1 MDGDCFWPESSAV
14 RPVGV
19 GAIGWTP
26 WSTAAFAT
34 DDTALLAQT
43 RHPSQIAVNFAAR
56 ICGFTHFHQ
65 SLCDKFGRS
74 KRLNRPYCYFFAD
87 HRSLMRILYFISRIL
102 LLPLVFGVLPVGAA
116 QSVNGQAIAQNRLDT
131 MLALRLAAGQK
142 DDESTRQQAREDLI
156 RLEVLMQAARKA
168 GAETPLVRAQAQN
181 AADNVLV
188 RAYLQQW
195 MRQNPV
201 SKEAVAREYEAIKAR
216 SGTQELQLRQ
226 ILVASED
233 DARKVL
239 AQLASGSKFEDLA
252 QLASRD
258 ASSRLQGGLLSW
270 VPVGALNPVI
280 AQEAAKLT
288 KGQTSKQP
296 VQTPAGFHVLR
307 LEDSRPLNMPPLEQL
322 QPQIVRNLENQAVE
336 AHVRQLR
343 EQALV
348 K

>member
-1 MDGDCFWPESSAV
+1 MRYFYPIFS
-14 RPVGV
+14 
-19 GAIGWTP
+19 
-26 WSTAAFAT
+26 F
-34 DDTALLAQT
+34 LLI
-43 RHPSQIAVNFAAR
+43 P
-56 ICGFTHFHQ
+56 
-65 SLCDKFGRS
+65 L
-74 KRLNRPYCYFFAD
+74 
-87 HRSLMRILYFISRIL
+87 IL
-102 LLPLVFGVLPVGAA
+102 GVLPTVAA
-116 QSVNGQAIAQNRLDT
+116 QTVNGQAISQNRLEAQ
-131 MLALRLAAGQK
+131 LALRLAAGQK
-142 DDESTRQQAREDLI
+142 DEESTRQQAREDLI

-168 GAETPLVRAQAQN
+168 GAETPLVRAQAQI

-195 MRQNPV
+195 LRQNPV

-239 AQLASGSKFEDLA
+239 AQLASGTKFEDLA

-322 QPQIVRNLENQAVE
+322 QAQITRNLENQVVD

-343 EQALV
+343 EQAQI

>member
-1 MDGDCFWPESSAV
+1 MRYFYSIFQFLLIPLTF
-14 RPVGV
+14 GV
-19 GAIGWTP
+19 T
-26 WSTAAFAT
+26 STVA
-34 DDTALLAQT
+34 AQT
-43 RHPSQIAVNFAAR
+43 
-56 ICGFTHFHQ
+56 
-65 SLCDKFGRS
+65 
-74 KRLNRPYCYFFAD
+74 
-87 HRSLMRILYFISRIL
+87 
-102 LLPLVFGVLPVGAA
+102 
-116 QSVNGQAIAQNRLDT
+116 VNGQAISQNRLEAQ
-131 MLALRLAAGQK
+131 MALRLAAGQK
-142 DDESTRQQAREDLI
+142 DEESTRQQAREDLI

-195 MRQNPV
+195 IRQNPV

-226 ILVASED
+226 ILLASED

-239 AQLASGSKFEDLA
+239 SQLASGSKFEDLA

-258 ASSRLQGGLLSW
+258 AGSRLQGGLLSW

-296 VQTPAGFHVLR
+296 IQTPAGFHVLR

-322 QPQIVRNLENQAVE
+322 QPQILRNLENQAVE

-343 EQALV
+343 EQAQI

>member
-1 MDGDCFWPESSAV
+1 
-14 RPVGV
+14 
-19 GAIGWTP
+19 
-26 WSTAAFAT
+26 
-34 DDTALLAQT
+34 
-43 RHPSQIAVNFAAR
+43 
-56 ICGFTHFHQ
+56 
-65 SLCDKFGRS
+65 
-74 KRLNRPYCYFFAD
+74 
-87 HRSLMRILYFISRIL
+87 MRILYFISRIL

-142 DDESTRQQAREDLI
+142 DEESTRQQAREDLI

-258 ASSRLQGGLLSW
+258 GNSRLQGGLMSW

-307 LEDSRPLNMPPLEQL
+307 LEDSRPLNMPSLEQL
-322 QPQIVRNLENQAVE
+322 QPQILRNLENQAVE